1 MTGPIDTKKLAMA
14 VAAIDNA
21 QAALKWIHAGIEGAD
36 RTAWLIDDLRRSTVT
51 YIPGRGTTSD
61 GVLAARGAI
70 VATIQENAD
79 RIVVDTIDNLK
90 ATIADNLST
99 IRKFIGVDF

>member
-21 QAALKWIHAGIEGAD
+21 QAAMKWIGAGAGD
-36 RTAWLIDDLRRSTVT
+36 HAWLIDDLRRSTVA

-99 IRKFIGVDF
+99 IRQLIGVDF